1 MKTMIPLVM
10 LLLSY
15 AANSF
20 AQGDL
25 QFNQVINITPGQTYT
40 VPEGKVLKV
49 ESIPFNNA
57 IITANFAG
65 LISSGGSLACTYSS
79 SVFLTIGN
87 VQITGTAP
95 NTGIFAGGQCDSGC
109 QCTRTAP
116 ATIPALDFPIWLN
129 AGKVISV
136 GSNVSG
142 VFVSGIEFNVIP

>member
-1 MKTMIPLVM
+1 M

-49 ESIPFNNA
+49 ESVTFNNA
-57 IITANFAG
+57 SVATTFVNQNGCGSNFG
-65 LISSGGSLACTYSS
+65 TCTYSTD
-79 SVFLTIGN
+79 VFLTINN
-87 VQITGTAP
+87 VQISGTGTSFGT
-95 NTGIFAGGQCDSGC
+95 NCGG
-109 QCTRTAP
+109 CTPTRNGP
-116 ATIPALDFPIWLN
+116 ATIPALGFPIWLN